1 MTDGKT
7 LLVVGGGIEAVPGVE
22 LAQAMGLHVVVSDVD
37 PDAPCMALADDTL
50 IASTYDIAATVALAR
65 EYHEEV
71 RPLDGVMCIATD
83 VPLTVASV
91 AQDLGLPGIPVEAAL
106 LASDKLL
113 MKDRFARDDIP
124 IPWYSPATDP
134 EDLRRIVDERGTSL
148 VIKPADSRGSRGVLR
163 LSDGVDLEWA
173 FGESLRHSPSDRV
186 MVEEF
191 LTGPQVS
198 TESLVIDG
206 IAYTPGF
213 ADRNYELL
221 DEYAP
226 HIIEDGGELPSHL
239 SDEIQN
245 SIRDLVERAAAS
257 LEVSSGVVKG
267 DIVLSDGVPHV
278 IELAARLSGGYFCT
292 HEIPLN
298 TGVDLV
304 GSAIRLAIGDPV
316 DPDDLV
322 PRYQH
327 HLSQRYLFPG
337 AGRVVSVTGD
347 DEVAAWP
354 GVEMVEIRVSP
365 GDTLRSVDSHPA
377 RAGLVLVTGA
387 DRQEAMTLAKRAIEA
402 IDIEMEP
409 V

>member
-65 EYHEEV
+65 EYHEKV

-124 IPWYSPATDP
+124 IPWYSPVTDP

-206 IAYTPGF
+206 VAYTPGF

-304 GSAIRLAIGDPV
+304 GNAIRLAIGDSV

>member
-1 MTDGKT
+1 
-7 LLVVGGGIEAVPGVE
+7 
-22 LAQAMGLHVVVSDVD
+22 
-37 PDAPCMALADDTL
+37 
-50 IASTYDIAATVALAR
+50 
-65 EYHEEV
+65 
-71 RPLDGVMCIATD
+71 MCIATD
-83 VPLTVASV
+83 VPLTVANV
-91 AQDLGLPGIPVEAAL
+91 AQDLGLPGIPAEAAL

-113 MKDRFARDDIP
+113 MKDRFARDDIS
-124 IPWYSPATDP
+124 IPWYSPVTDP
-134 EDLRRIVDERGTSL
+134 DHLGRIVDERDTTL
-148 VIKPADSRGSRGVLR
+148 VMKPADSRGSRGVLR

-191 LTGPQVS
+191 LSGPQIS
-198 TESLVIDG
+198 TESLVLDG
-206 IAYTPGF
+206 VAHTPGF

-239 SDEIQN
+239 PGEVQASVC
-245 SIRDLVERAAAS
+245 DLVAKAAAS
-257 LEVSSGVVKG
+257 LGITDGVVKG
-267 DIVLSDGVPHV
+267 DIVLSDGIPNV

-304 GSAIRLAIGDPV
+304 GNAIRLAIGDPV
-316 DPDDLV
+316 DPADLV
-322 PRYQH
+322 PRFQRH
-327 HLSQRYLFPG
+327 VSQRYLFPG

-354 GVEMVEIRVSP
+354 GVEMVEIRVGP
-365 GDTLRSVDSHPA
+365 GDTLRSVDSHPT

-387 DRQEAMTLAKRAIEA
+387 DRQGAMSLAKRAIDA

-409 V
+409 A

>member
-1 MTDGKT
+1 MGKT
-7 LLVVGGGIEAVPGVE
+7 LLVVGGGVEALPGVE
-22 LAQAMGLHVVVSDVD
+22 QAKALGLHVVVSDID
-37 PDAPCMALADDTL
+37 PAAPCMKIADDTF
-50 IASTYDIAATVALAR
+50 IASTYDIEETIERAR
-65 EYHEEV
+65 KYHHEV
-71 RPLDGVMCIATD
+71 RPIDGVMCIATD

-91 AQDLGLPGIPVEAAL
+91 AAELGLPGISVEAAR
-106 LASDKLL
+106 LASDKLA
-113 MKDRFARDDIP
+113 MKDRFAADGIP
-124 IPWYSPATDP
+124 IPWYSEVTG
-134 EDLRRIVDERGTSL
+134 VDHLVSINNERDTTL
-148 VIKPADSRGSRGVLR
+148 VLKPADSRGSRGVLR
-163 LSDGVDLEWA
+163 LIGDVDFEWA
-173 FGESLRHSPSDRV
+173 FGEALRHSPSGRV

-198 TESLVIDG
+198 TESLVLDG
-206 IAYTPGF
+206 VAHTPGF

-239 SDEIQN
+239 PDGVQAAV
-245 SIRDLVERAAAS
+245 RDLVERAASS
-257 LEVSSGVVKG
+257 LGISNGVVKG
-267 DIVLSDGVPHV
+267 DIVISDGRPHV

-304 GSAIRLAIGDPV
+304 GNAIRLAVGDPV
-316 DPDDLV
+316 DPADLV
-322 PRYQH
+322 PQFQR

-337 AGRVVSVTGD
+337 VGRVVSVGGHE
-347 DEVAAWP
+347 EVAAWP
-354 GVEMVEIRVSP
+354 GVEMVEIRVAP

-402 IDIEMEP
+402 IEIVMEP
-409 V
+409 L

>member
-1 MTDGKT
+1 MNKT
-7 LLVVGGGIEAVPGVE
+7 LLVIGGGIEAVPGVE
-22 LAQAMGLHVVVSDVD
+22 LAQSMDLHVVVSDVD
-37 PDAPCMALADDTL
+37 PDAPCMAIADDTL
-50 IASTYDIAATVALAR
+50 IASTYDISATMDLTR
-65 EYHEEV
+65 QYHEQV
-71 RPLDGVMCIATD
+71 RPIDGVMCIATD

-91 AQDLGLPGIPVEAAL
+91 AEELGLPGISVEAAR

-113 MKDRFARDDIP
+113 MKDRFARDGIP
-124 IPWYSPATDP
+124 IPWYSPVTDSA
-134 EDLRRIVDERGTSL
+134 DLRRIVNGRETPL
-148 VIKPADSRGSRGVLR
+148 VLKPADSRGSRGVLR

-206 IAYTPGF
+206 VAYTPGF

-239 SDEIQN
+239 CDEVQG

-257 LEVSSGVVKG
+257 LEISDGVGKG

-304 GSAIRLAIGDPV
+304 GNAIRLAIGDPV

-337 AGRVVSVTGD
+337 AGRVVSVTGA

-354 GVEMVEIRVSP
+354 GVEMVEIRVGP

-387 DRQEAMTLAKRAIEA
+387 DRREAMTLAKRAIEA

-409 V
+409 M

>member
-1 MTDGKT
+1 MSKT
-7 LLVVGGGIEAVPGVE
+7 LLVVGGGIEALPGVE
-22 LAQAMGLHVVVSDVD
+22 QAKALGLHVVVSDID
-37 PDAPCMALADDTL
+37 PAAPCMAIADDTFV
-50 IASTYDIAATVALAR
+50 ASSYDIEQTIEQAR
-65 EYHEEV
+65 QFHQEV
-71 RPLDGVMCIATD
+71 RSFDGVMCIATD

-91 AQDLGLPGIPVEAAL
+91 AAELGLPGIPVEVAR
-106 LASDKLL
+106 LASDKLA
-113 MKDRFARDDIP
+113 MKDRFAADGIP
-124 IPWYSPATDP
+124 IPWYSEVTG
-134 EDLRRIVDERGTSL
+134 VDHLVSINNERNTTL

-163 LSDGVDLEWA
+163 LVGDVDLEWA
-173 FGESLRHSPSDRV
+173 FGEALRHSPSDRV

-198 TESLVIDG
+198 TESLVLDG
-206 IAYTPGF
+206 VAYTPGF

-221 DEYAP
+221 EEYAP

-239 SDEIQN
+239 SDDVQDAV
-245 SIRDLVERAAAS
+245 RDLVERAARS
-257 LEVSSGVVKG
+257 LGIANGVVKG
-267 DIVLSDGVPHV
+267 DIVIFDGRPHV

-304 GSAIRLAIGDPV
+304 GNAIRLAVADPV
-316 DPDDLV
+316 DSADLV
-322 PRYQH
+322 PQYQRH
-327 HLSQRYLFPG
+327 VSQRYLFPG
-337 AGRVVSVTGD
+337 VGRVVSIGGNE
-347 DEVAAWP
+347 EVATWP

-387 DRQEAMTLAKRAIEA
+387 NRQEAMILAKRAIEA
-402 IDIEMEP
+402 IDIVMEP

>member
-1 MTDGKT
+1 MSKT
-7 LLVVGGGIEAVPGVE
+7 LLVVGGGIEALPGVE
-22 LAQAMGLHVVVSDVD
+22 QAKALGLHVVVSDID
-37 PDAPCMALADDTL
+37 PAAPCMAIADDTFV
-50 IASTYDIAATVALAR
+50 ASTYDIEQTIEQAR
-65 EYHEEV
+65 QFHQEV
-71 RPLDGVMCIATD
+71 RSFDGVMCIATD

-91 AQDLGLPGIPVEAAL
+91 AAELGLPGIPVEVAR
-106 LASDKLL
+106 LASDKLA
-113 MKDRFARDDIP
+113 MKDRFAADGIP
-124 IPWYSPATDP
+124 IPWYSEVTG
-134 EDLRRIVDERGTSL
+134 VDHLVSINNERNTTL

-163 LSDGVDLEWA
+163 LVGDVDLEWA
-173 FGESLRHSPSDRV
+173 FGEALRHSPSDRV

-198 TESLVIDG
+198 TESLVLDG
-206 IAYTPGF
+206 VAYTPGF

-221 DEYAP
+221 EEYAP

-239 SDEIQN
+239 SDDVQDAV
-245 SIRDLVERAAAS
+245 RDLVERAARS
-257 LEVSSGVVKG
+257 LGIANGVVKG
-267 DIVLSDGVPHV
+267 DIVIFDGRPHV

-304 GSAIRLAIGDPV
+304 GNAIRLAVADPV
-316 DPDDLV
+316 DSADLV
-322 PRYQH
+322 PQYQRH
-327 HLSQRYLFPG
+327 VSQRYLFPG
-337 AGRVVSVTGD
+337 VGRVVSIGGHE
-347 DEVAAWP
+347 EVATWP

-387 DRQEAMTLAKRAIEA
+387 NRQEAMILAKRAIEA
-402 IDIEMEP
+402 IDIVMEP